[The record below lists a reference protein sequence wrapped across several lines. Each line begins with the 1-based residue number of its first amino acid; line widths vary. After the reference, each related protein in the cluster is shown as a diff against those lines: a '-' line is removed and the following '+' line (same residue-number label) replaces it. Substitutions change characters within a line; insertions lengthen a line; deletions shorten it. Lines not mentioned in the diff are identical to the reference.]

1 MSCRLPPVWFR
12 IFVPDLR
19 VWFISSIR
27 RGETNQKKNNIAI
40 GGAGG
45 SWITRVWIIRPP
57 TVSTQTNVLATY
69 LKYSQQKPGDS
80 DGLDQLHSCH
90 LLFHQHSLWYLS
102 DIQPGPHESHWKSPS
117 LPSDRFVLWGRHQL
131 TPWCLV
137 NAWPMDTLS
146 WVCHVFCQGIP
157 ASFCKGK
164 TSWNVLIHNTH
175 PEFDGIYALTFS
187 RFDTPSRQ

>member
-69 LKYSQQKPGDS
+69 LKYTNKNPE
-80 DGLDQLHSCH
+80 
-90 LLFHQHSLWYLS
+90 
-102 DIQPGPHESHWKSPS
+102 IQ
-117 LPSDRFVLWGRHQL
+117 
-131 TPWCLV
+131 T
-137 NAWPMDTLS
+137 A
-146 WVCHVFCQGIP
+146 
-157 ASFCKGK
+157 
-164 TSWNVLIHNTH
+164 
-175 PEFDGIYALTFS
+175 
-187 RFDTPSRQ
+187 